1 MRMLLYVSI
10 IALLLTII
18 SLSMFTPAFD
28 LSFYTSDIY
37 ITSNIINIQKQITS
51 NITLVKIN
59 IQPSYLNDYVK
70 CVYIIVYGSSNY
82 YNLTG
87 NYAVTA
93 NELIEEGN
101 QPFFQFSV
109 SNLNNLKIFIVILYN
124 GGGEGILSYYI

>member
-1 MRMLLYVSI
+1 M
-10 IALLLTII
+10 
-18 SLSMFTPAFD
+18 
-28 LSFYTSDIY
+28 
-37 ITSNIINIQKQITS
+37 
-51 NITLVKIN
+51 
-59 IQPSYLNDYVK
+59 
-70 CVYIIVYGSSNY
+70 YGSSNY